1 MKRSTWRRLG
11 ALAVLPVLGSTALTA
26 CGSDDDGDGGS
37 DSKTITFAYQIANP
51 DAKSVFATLA
61 EEYEKTHKGVTVKTN
76 PIALNTYGSTITT
89 QLQAGNGPDVFFI
102 NAGGG
107 QAGSV
112 GTLGEA
118 GKLLDLTGEVA
129 DGSVPD
135 NAVSS
140 MSYDDKLVAVPVY
153 LAPAGIIFSPMAA
166 EASGFTFDSSSTM
179 EDVIAQCET
188 VADGDQAVFGLAGS
202 MAPNTGI
209 FTAALAASTVYG
221 PEPDWNEKKAAGDTS
236 FADSEG
242 WRDALQT
249 MQDLFDAGCFQE
261 GAAGAGFDALTNGMG
276 QGQMLGF
283 AAPGGA
289 AKDIMDS
296 TGGAVTLTVQAMPAP
311 AGYDTYL
318 MAGTPDA
325 IAGNAAS
332 GNKDLAGLHQ
342 LDVPARA
349 DHGRRRGGRGHPGGH
364 HGQLHAA
371 PAVRRRGG
379 SDRREQD
386 RAVPV
391 HRLAER
397 RGVQRPR
404 YRRHGS
410 AHRPD
415 VGGRCPRVAG
425 QGLGL
430 IPSASRRRVGG
441 QPEHPPPG
449 HPGPMREERR

>member
-1 MKRSTWRRLG
+1 MTRSTWRRLG
-11 ALAVLPVLGSTALTA
+11 AFAVLPLVGATLAA
-26 CGSDDDGDGGS
+26 CGSDGDSGS

-61 EEYEKTHKGVTVKTN
+61 EEYEKSHEGVTVKTN

-129 DGSVPD
+129 EGSVPE
-135 NAVSS
+135 NAVAS

-166 EASGFTFDSSSTM
+166 EQSGFTFDSSSTM
-179 EDVIAQCET
+179 QDVIDQCKT
-188 VADGDQAVFGLAGS
+188 VADGGQAVFGLAGS

-221 PEPDWNEKKAAGDTS
+221 PEPDWNEKKAAGETS
-236 FADSEG
+236 FAESDG
-242 WRDALQT
+242 WRDAIQT
-249 MQDLFDAGCFQE
+249 MKDLNDAGCFQE

-311 AGYDTYL
+311 DGYETYL

-332 GNKDLAGLHQ
+332 KNKDLA
-342 LDVPARA
+342 LDFINWMSQPEQTKAAA
-349 DHGRRRGGRGHPGGH
+349 D
-364 HGQLHAA
+364 AA
-371 PAVRRRGG
+371 G
-379 SDRREQD
+379 DI
-386 RAVPV
+386 PV
-391 HRLAER
+391 GTTDSSTLLPQYE
-397 RGVQRPR
+397 G
-404 YRRHGS
+404 
-410 AHRPD
+410 
-415 VGGRCPRVAG
+415 VAG
-425 QGLGL
+425 LIDENKIAQYPYIDWPNGEVYNALGTGVTGVL
-430 IPSASRRRVGG
+430 TG
-441 QPEHPPPG
+441 QMSVDDVLESLDKAWG
-449 HPGPMREERR
+449 

>member
-1 MKRSTWRRLG
+1 MTRSTWRRLG
-11 ALAVLPVLGSTALTA
+11 AFAVLPLVGATLAA
-26 CGSDDDGDGGS
+26 CGSDGDSGS

-61 EEYEKTHKGVTVKTN
+61 EEYEKTHEGVTVKTN

-129 DGSVPD
+129 EGSVPE
-135 NAVSS
+135 NAAAS

-166 EASGFTFDSSSTM
+166 EQSGFTFDSSSTM
-179 EDVIAQCET
+179 QDVIDQCKT
-188 VADGDQAVFGLAGS
+188 VADAGQAVFGLAGS

-209 FTAALAASTVYG
+209 FTAAIAASTVYG

-236 FADSEG
+236 FAESDG
-242 WRDALQT
+242 WRDAIQT
-249 MQDLFDAGCFQE
+249 MKDLNDAGCFQE

-296 TGGAVTLTVQAMPAP
+296 TNGAVTLTVQAMPAP
-311 AGYDTYL
+311 DGYETYL

-332 GNKDLAGLHQ
+332 KNKDLA
-342 LDVPARA
+342 LDFINWMSQPEQTKAAA
-349 DHGRRRGGRGHPGGH
+349 D
-364 HGQLHAA
+364 AA
-371 PAVRRRGG
+371 G
-379 SDRREQD
+379 DI
-386 RAVPV
+386 PV
-391 HRLAER
+391 GTTDSSTLLPQYE
-397 RGVQRPR
+397 G
-404 YRRHGS
+404 
-410 AHRPD
+410 
-415 VGGRCPRVAG
+415 VAG
-425 QGLGL
+425 LIDENKIAQYPYIDWPNGEVYNALGTGVTGVL
-430 IPSASRRRVGG
+430 TG
-441 QPEHPPPG
+441 QMSVDDVLESLDKAWG
-449 HPGPMREERR
+449 